1 MVVGIMAVAAFF
13 TLLVAGWRYMPCVNR
28 RSPDGYKESDMTDR
42 PHLVMICPAC
52 GGTGAVANVALH
64 QARELAR
71 YFQVTLLSDSFPTTG
86 LEGVTFQS
94 LHPPRFG
101 WLRRF
106 GHVPRELAFAL
117 SAKSAIHRLH
127 MRGGVGVVLCHG
139 HPVTALA
146 AGPLRRRLGI
156 PCVMVTHG
164 DIFDRPR
171 GTYDP
176 RLTWFYRSVT
186 PPAYRSADLVIALS
200 PHMASLA
207 SRGGAMPER
216 VVVIPNGIDPAEIGL
231 DERAAPPPR
240 VPSDR
245 LELLYVGRLSV
256 EKGVDVLIAAA
267 GLLKADGVAFRLRLV
282 GGGPEE
288 ERLLAQVAQLQLD
301 RDVAFLG
308 PVSRMSLG
316 PLYQSADLV
325 CVPSRSETLPTVALE
340 AMTAGVAVVGSAVGG
355 IPSVIEEGVSGLLV
369 PSETPQAL
377 AAALQRFGRD
387 PALMRC
393 MGEAGQRRIVREFT
407 WPDIG
412 ATLAREI
419 GRISR
424 TRPGA

>member
-1 MVVGIMAVAAFF
+1 MS
-13 TLLVAGWRYMPCVNR
+13 N
-28 RSPDGYKESDMTDR
+28 DR
-42 PHLVMICPAC
+42 ARHLVVICPAC
-52 GGTGAVANVALH
+52 GGAGAVANVALN
-64 QARELAR
+64 QARELAH
-71 YFQVTLLSDSFPTTG
+71 YFRVTLLSDSFPATG
-86 LEGVTFQS
+86 LDGVTYQP
-94 LHPPRFG
+94 LDPPRFS

-106 GHVPRELAFAL
+106 GHVPREIAFTL
-117 SAKSAIHRLH
+117 SAKAALRNLHGSAGADI
-127 MRGGVGVVLCHG
+127 VLCHG
-139 HPVTALA
+139 HAVAALA
-146 AGPLRRRLGI
+146 AGPVQRTLGI
-156 PCVMVTHG
+156 PYAMVTHG
-164 DIFDRPR
+164 DIFDRPK

-176 RLTWFYRSVT
+176 RLTWFYRQVT
-186 PPAYRSADLVIALS
+186 RPAYRGAALVVALS
-200 PHMASLA
+200 PRMRDLA
-207 SRGGAMPER
+207 LRGGAAPER

-231 DERAAPPPR
+231 DERAPPPSR
-240 VPSDR
+240 APNAR

-267 GLLKADGVAFRLRLV
+267 GLLKANGVAFRLRLV

-288 ERLLAQVAQLQLD
+288 GRLRALVAQSQQD
-301 RDVAFLG
+301 GQVEFLS
-308 PVSRMSLG
+308 PVPRLAMG
-316 PLYQSADLV
+316 ALYQSADVV
-325 CVPSRSETLPTVALE
+325 CVPSRSESLPTVALE

-369 PSETPQAL
+369 HSETPQAL
-377 AAALQRFGRD
+377 AAALQRLGRD

>member
-1 MVVGIMAVAAFF
+1 MS
-13 TLLVAGWRYMPCVNR
+13 ND
-28 RSPDGYKESDMTDR
+28 RSR
-42 PHLVMICPAC
+42 HLVVICPAC
-52 GGTGAVANVALH
+52 GGAGAVANVALN
-64 QARELAR
+64 QARELAH
-71 YFQVTLLSDSFPTTG
+71 YFRVTLLSDSFPATG
-86 LEGVTFQS
+86 LDGVTYQP
-94 LHPPRFG
+94 LDPPRFS

-106 GHVPRELAFAL
+106 GHVPREIAFTL
-117 SAKSAIHRLH
+117 SAKAALRNLHGSA
-127 MRGGVGVVLCHG
+127 GVDIVLCHG
-139 HPVTALA
+139 HAVAALA
-146 AGPLRRRLGI
+146 AGPVQRTLGI
-156 PCVMVTHG
+156 PYAMVTHG
-164 DIFDRPR
+164 DIFDRPK

-176 RLTWFYRSVT
+176 RLTWFYRQVT
-186 PPAYRSADLVIALS
+186 RPAYRSAALVVALS
-200 PHMASLA
+200 PRMRDLA
-207 SRGGAMPER
+207 LRGGAAPER

-231 DERAAPPPR
+231 DERAPPPSR
-240 VPSDR
+240 APNAR

-288 ERLLAQVAQLQLD
+288 ERLRAQVAQLQLD

-325 CVPSRSETLPTVALE
+325 CVPSRSEPLPTVALE
-340 AMTAGVAVVGSAVGG
+340 AMTAGVAVVGSAIGG
-355 IPSVIEEGVSGLLV
+355 IPSIIEEGVSGLLV

-377 AAALQRFGRD
+377 AAALRRLGRD
-387 PALMRC
+387 PTLMRC
-393 MGEAGQRRIVREFT
+393 MGKAGRRRIAQEFN